1 MGRKNTLK
9 GWQMGIL
16 AALLALMLSTMFMPA
31 LHFNGDVAGQ
41 MYTKGIKTVKKAVKK
56 HAGLLAGIVENFI
69 DDEFS
74 DDTKGKIDDF
84 LEEMRE
90 KEGINLTS
98 FSPLRIMTH
107 SLSDYFPSEDA
118 NGNQDKKDDK
128 QQFASFYNGV
138 RIFLIVN
145 YVLALIVLLIVIL
158 SFALKW
164 SKKIPLILSIVY
176 SVLSLLL
183 FAFLRFGMLKVLI
196 GKSNE
201 GVEGFFDLIG
211 LGGVVRDLTSS
222 LTSFLT
228 PLAVKML
235 SCIYSVS
242 FVIALIVAFAV
253 LVMSILSLAMGNR
266 EEVLEYDREY
276 EDNYYDSATGG
287 ITSPTDEFIGGRIQS
302 DLDTGEN
309 VFDVG
314 DMNNRNRLSPN
325 QNPIADD
332 IAEDIF
338 ETIPVTDH
346 SSSDRFETIPVTGAQ
361 QSAPIPMPFVNQ
373 ASGMG
378 KVCCT
383 KGVAVGQGFQLP
395 SDRKVVVGKSPSR
408 TNLTINH
415 PSVSNVHC
423 SICYNPA
430 ENTYIVKD
438 HSTNGTFVNGSRMP
452 KGVEMEYP
460 AGTVL
465 VLADG
470 VNEITLG

>member
-90 KEGINLTS
+90 KEGINLTG

-346 SSSDRFETIPVTGAQ
+346 SSSDMFETIPVTGAQ

>member
-90 KEGINLTS
+90 EEGINLTS

-107 SLSDYFPSEDA
+107 SLSDYFPSEDSDD
-118 NGNQDKKDDK
+118 NQDKGDDER
-128 QQFASFYNGV
+128 QFASFYNGV

>member
-1 MGRKNTLK
+1 MGRTNTLK

-56 HAGLLAGIVENFI
+56 HAGLLAGIVGNFI

-107 SLSDYFPSEDA
+107 SLSDYFPSEDSDD
-118 NGNQDKKDDK
+118 NQDKGDDER
-128 QQFASFYNGV
+128 QFASFYNGV

-164 SKKIPLILSIVY
+164 SKKIPLILSILY

-183 FAFLRFGMLKVLI
+183 FAFLRFGMIKVLI
-196 GKSNE
+196 GKSSD
-201 GVEGFFDLIG
+201 GVKGFFDLIG
-211 LGGVVRDLTSS
+211 LGGVVRDLASS

-235 SCIYSVS
+235 SCVYSVS
-242 FVIALIVAFAV
+242 FVIALAVAFAV

-266 EEVLEYDREY
+266 EKVLEYDREY
-276 EDNYYDSATGG
+276 EDNYFDSATGG
-287 ITSPTDEFIGGRIQS
+287 ITSPTDEFIVGRIQS

-309 VFDVG
+309 VFDVS

-325 QNPIADD
+325 QNLVADD

-346 SSSDRFETIPVTGAQ
+346 SSSDMFENIPVTGAQ
-361 QSAPIPMPFVNQ
+361 QIGPIPMPFVNQ

-430 ENTYIVKD
+430 KNTYIVKD